1 MREAL
6 LDLLRCPYC
15 GTRLSVVDNDALAR
29 TEHDIVSG
37 VLGCECCAFPIVEG
51 IPVLIAD
58 DATRDAMHALEAG
71 RHEEA
76 LFRLLGLGQDKRRA
90 GAFRTLLARGEPMTY
105 REALCILCR
114 DAEGTYFLYRLS
126 DPTFVVAEALLRALG
141 QHPALAAGRA
151 LDLCGGSG
159 HLTRLLAGLPGAGDN
174 QPGAGGHPDPQTD
187 PPVVADVAFWKL
199 WLATKVTAPGCTAI
213 CCDANHPLPFVD
225 GAFSLVVLAD
235 AFPYIWHKR
244 LLAGEMT
251 RLAAPDGAI
260 VMPHL
265 HSALGDNM
273 SAGDTLTPAAYTS
286 LFSRQQPRLFSDE
299 ALLTQVLDQ
308 RVIDLTQSA
317 AAMEIG
323 SNPAFTLVA
332 SRDDD
337 LFRRYEVPERG
348 HVSGALIVNPLYRVE
363 RRGGSSIVTL
373 SFPTAEYAEEFAACR
388 RYLPDTLTVDAD
400 LTRPLDPSALGSE
413 GAELRRRRVLLD
425 APPHYL

>member
-29 TEHDIVSG
+29 TEHDIVCG

-76 LFRLLGLGQDKRRA
+76 LFRLLGLGQDERRS
-90 GAFRTLLARGEPMTY
+90 GAFRTLLVRGEPMTY
-105 REALCILCR
+105 REALSILCL
-114 DAEGTYFLYRLS
+114 DAEETYFLYRLS
-126 DPTFVVAEALLRALG
+126 DPTFVVAAALLRALG
-141 QHPALAAGRA
+141 QHPAVAAGRA

-159 HLTRLLAGLPGAGDN
+159 HLTRLLAGLPGAGDT
-174 QPGAGGHPDPQTD
+174 QPGAGSQPDAQTD
-187 PPVVADVAFWKL
+187 RPVVADVAFWKL
-199 WLATKVTAPGCTAI
+199 WLATRMIASGSTAV
-213 CCDANHPLPFVD
+213 CCNANHPLPFVD

-273 SAGDTLTPAAYTS
+273 SAGDTLTPAAYGS
-286 LFSRQQPRLFSDE
+286 LFARQQPRLFSDE
-299 ALLTQVLDQ
+299 VLLTQVLDQ
-308 RVIDLTQSA
+308 RVVDLTQSV

-323 SNPAFTLVA
+323 SDPAFTLVA

-363 RRGGSSIVTL
+363 RRGGSSILTL
-373 SFPTAEYAEEFAACR
+373 SFPTPEYAEEFAACR
-388 RYLPDTLTVDAD
+388 RYLPDTVTVEAD
-400 LTRPLDPSALGSE
+400 LAGPIEPAMLGSACE
-413 GAELRRRRVLLD
+413 ELRQRRIVLD
-425 APPHYL
+425 APPHYC

>member
-29 TEHDIVSG
+29 TDHDIASG
-37 VLGCECCAFPIVEG
+37 VLGCECCAFPVVEG

-76 LFRLLGLGQDKRRA
+76 LFRLLGVWRDEPRA
-90 GAFRTLLARGEPMTY
+90 TALRALLARDVPLTY
-105 REALCILCR
+105 RDALAILCL
-114 DAEGTYFLYRLS
+114 DAEGACFLYRFS
-126 DPTFVVAEALLRALG
+126 DPTFVAAEALVQALG
-141 QHPALAAGRA
+141 QHPSIAHGRS

-159 HLTRLLAGLPGAGDN
+159 HLTRVLAGLPSAAGAP
-174 QPGAGGHPDPQTD
+174 QRRAEGGPI
-187 PPVVADVAFWKL
+187 VADVAFWKL
-199 WLATKVTAPGCTAI
+199 WLATRVTAPGCTAV

-225 GAFSLVVLAD
+225 SAFSLVVLSD

-265 HSALGDNM
+265 HSALGDNV
-273 SAGDTLTPAAYTS
+273 SAGDTLTPAAYGS

-299 ALLTQVLDQ
+299 VLLTQVLDQ
-308 RVIDLTQSA
+308 RVVDLTQSVTA
-317 AAMEIG
+317 TEIG
-323 SNPAFTLVA
+323 SDPAFTLVA

-337 LFRRYEVPERG
+337 LFRRYEVAEPGR
-348 HVSGALIVNPLYRVE
+348 VSGALIVNPLYRVE
-363 RRGGSSIVTL
+363 RRGGSSVLTL
-373 SFPTAEYAEEFAACR
+373 TFPTPEYAEEFANCT
-388 RYLPDTLTVDAD
+388 RYLPDTVTVEAD
-400 LTRPLDPSALGSE
+400 LTGPIEPAMLGSAYE
-413 GAELRRRRVLLD
+413 ELRRRRIVLD
-425 APPHYL
+425 APPHYC

>member
-6 LDLLRCPYC
+6 LHLLRCPFC

-37 VLGCECCAFPIVEG
+37 VLGCECCAFPIVAG

-58 DATRDAMHALEAG
+58 DATRGAMHALEAG
-71 RHEEA
+71 RCEDA
-76 LFRLLGLGQDKRRA
+76 LFTLLGLDGDERRA
-90 GAFRTLLARGEPMTY
+90 DAFRALLARDKPVTY
-105 REALCILCR
+105 RDALAILCL
-114 DAEGTYFLYRLS
+114 DAESACFLYRFS
-126 DPTFVVAEALLRALG
+126 DPTFVAAEALLRALG
-141 QHPALAAGRA
+141 QHPSVGSGRA

-159 HLTRLLAGLPGAGDN
+159 HLTRVLAGLEPAIEHTPGAGT
-174 QPGAGGHPDPQTD
+174 QPI
-187 PPVVADVAFWKL
+187 VADVAFWKL
-199 WLATKVTAPGCTAI
+199 WLATKATAPGCTAI

-265 HSALGDNM
+265 HSALGENM
-273 SAGDTLTPAAYTS
+273 SAGDTLTPAAHTS

-308 RVIDLTQSA
+308 RVVDLTQSV

-323 SNPAFTLVA
+323 SDPAFTLVA

-348 HVSGALIVNPLYRVE
+348 HVSGVLIVNPLYRVE
-363 RRGGSSIVTL
+363 RRGGSSILTL
-373 SFPTAEYAEEFAACR
+373 SFPTPEYAEEFAACT
-388 RYLPDTLTVDAD
+388 RYLPDTVTVDAD
-400 LTRPLDPSALGSE
+400 LTRPLDPSTLGSE

-425 APPHYL
+425 APPHYC